1 MVKTVGLLANLVS
14 CFCLQLRDMVH
25 RLLQSQP
32 LDLANRLK
40 ALEPIV
46 KEYFS
51 LSNKVCI
58 KNFLTLT
65 TPKN

>member
-1 MVKTVGLLANLVS
+1 MV
-14 CFCLQLRDMVH
+14 Q

-40 ALEPIV
+40 ALESIG
-46 KEYFS
+46 KEYFN

-58 KNFLTLT
+58 ENFLTLT
-65 TPKN
+65 EKEKRIG